1 MSPLVGVLGAA
12 HAPPD
17 SVVYTDAVT
26 VGRLLAEAGVCT
38 ICGGLGG
45 VMEAVAR
52 GVREADG
59 TCIGLLPGTRPGLGN
74 AYLTIATGLGQARNT
89 VIVTASSAL
98 IAIGGGWGT
107 LNEVSLAL
115 KTGRPVAWLHGISFL
130 DEDGDPLPGPVR
142 PTNAEGAVQW
152 ALTQLDR

>member
-59 TCIGLLPGTRPGLGN
+59 TCIGPVPDPASATPTSPPRSRPASGKP
-74 AYLTIATGLGQARNT
+74 
-89 VIVTASSAL
+89 VT
-98 IAIGGGWGT
+98 
-107 LNEVSLAL
+107 
-115 KTGRPVAWLHGISFL
+115 P
-130 DEDGDPLPGPVR
+130 
-142 PTNAEGAVQW
+142 
-152 ALTQLDR
+152 